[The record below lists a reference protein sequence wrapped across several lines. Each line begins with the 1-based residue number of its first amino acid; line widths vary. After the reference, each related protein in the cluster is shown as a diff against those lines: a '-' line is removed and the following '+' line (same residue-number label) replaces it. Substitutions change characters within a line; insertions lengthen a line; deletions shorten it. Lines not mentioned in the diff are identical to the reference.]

1 MISFRNIWS
10 SIERKAVRW
19 SNEDASR
26 LPLLLS
32 FSLISLTLVT
42 LILSGQESISV
53 YIRSHQGIKK
63 DLILLLSPFLHSG
76 FDHLVQNL
84 FFLIPLAVS
93 YNRHRDGLAFISSVY
108 LIGILTNTIGPLSFV
123 LAGVTSGLSVGI
135 SGVTHALSSRETLY
149 YIANNI
155 STKTDVVFFCMSAIL
170 FLWNSWIL
178 FSGSTPEGAS
188 ISGHLT
194 GLLLG
199 VPWAAIEIYQ
209 NKSKS

>member
-1 MISFRNIWS
+1 M
-10 SIERKAVRW
+10 RW

-32 FSLISLTLVT
+32 FSLISITLVT
-42 LILSGQESISV
+42 LILSGQESISA

-93 YNRHRDGLAFISSVY
+93 YNRHRDGLAFIPSVY
-108 LIGILTNTIGPLSFV
+108 LVGILTNTIGPLSFV
-123 LAGVTSGLSVGI
+123 LAGESSGLSVGI
-135 SGVTHALSSRETLY
+135 SGVTHALSTRETLY
-149 YIANNI
+149 YIANNV
-155 STKTDVVFFCMSAIL
+155 STKTDAVFFCMSAFFFI
-170 FLWNSWIL
+170 WNSWIL

-188 ISGHLT
+188 VSGHLT
-194 GLLLG
+194 GLVLG
-199 VPWAAIEIYQ
+199 VPWAMIEIFQYKT
-209 NKSKS
+209 NS